1 MVASLE
7 TLSVPFQPYVLVSLT
22 VVEHHTTSQSSNNGI
37 TKAEYNK
44 LLLVIMFHSKK
55 WKKIET

>member
-22 VVEHHTTSQSSNNGI
+22 VVEHHTTSQYRIRGNFRG
-37 TKAEYNK
+37 T
-44 LLLVIMFHSKK
+44 
-55 WKKIET
+55 